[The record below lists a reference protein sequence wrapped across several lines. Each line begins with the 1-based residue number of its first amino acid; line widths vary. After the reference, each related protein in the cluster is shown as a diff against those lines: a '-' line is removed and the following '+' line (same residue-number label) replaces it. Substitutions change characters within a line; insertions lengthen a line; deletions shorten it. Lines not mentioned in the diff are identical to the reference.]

1 MEKLSFYDVKSKQ
14 KFESDAYTV
23 QEKNGRFMAIVKAES
38 GTHNCCRILSKDQA
52 MKLKK

>member
-14 KFESDAYTV
+14 KFETDQFEV
-23 QEKNGRFMAIVKAES
+23 VEKNGRFMAMTKSPS